1 MPALRILQGAGNQR
15 ATLPLATHQAVDGV
29 EADVWVTGGE
39 VFVHPSRPLAPLPF
53 TLGRGRPRRTDE
65 DRVEIVEV
73 LATVDGRSRLLLNLC
88 TTGGD
93 ASSDLARVLY
103 PLPDRSH
110 LILASESWAVAD
122 RLRAWLPDTRVCT
135 TLATER
141 ALRRYIQARMSGA
154 LPELPVIVPAA
165 LLHTRL
171 EVESVCRRAG
181 VVGVRDVATVERARD
196 LAAWGV
202 EFVVSP
208 SLEVLA
214 GMR

>member
-1 MPALRILQGAGNQR
+1 M
-15 ATLPLATHQAVDGV
+15 LPLATHEAVDGI
-29 EADVWVTGGE
+29 EADVWVQGGE
-39 VFVHPSRPLAPLPF
+39 VFVHPSGPVAPLPF
-53 TLGRGRPRRTDE
+53 GLRGTRPGRTDE
-65 DRVEIVEV
+65 QRVEIVEV
-73 LATVDGRSRLLLNLC
+73 LAAVDGRARLLLNLR
-88 TTGGD
+88 TTAGD

-141 ALRRYIQARMSGA
+141 ALRRYIQARMTGA
-154 LPELPVIVPAA
+154 LPELPVIVPNS
-165 LLHTRL
+165 LLHTAL
-171 EVESVCRRAG
+171 EVESLRGRAG
-181 VVGVRDVATVERARD
+181 ILGVRDVATVQRARD
-196 LAAWGV
+196 LATWGV

-214 GMR
+214 GMQ

>member
-1 MPALRILQGAGNQR
+1 MPTLRILQGAGNLR
-15 ATLPLATHQAVDGV
+15 ATLPLAAHEAVDGI
-29 EADVWVTGGE
+29 EADVWVQAGE
-39 VFVHPSRPLAPLPF
+39 VFVHPSHPLAPFRFSLR
-53 TLGRGRPRRTDE
+53 RGLPRRADE

-73 LATVDGRSRLLLNLC
+73 LANVDGRARLLLNLR

-135 TLATER
+135 MLTTER
-141 ALRRYIQARMSGA
+141 ALRRYVQARMAGA
-154 LPELPVIVPAA
+154 LPELPVLVPAG
-165 LLHTRL
+165 LLHTAA
-171 EVESVCRRAG
+171 EVESLRRRAG
-181 VVGVRDVATVERARD
+181 VVGVRDVTTVERARD
-196 LAAWGV
+196 FAAYGV
-202 EFVVSP
+202 DFIVSP

-214 GMR
+214 GVR